1 MSFTLSEAGLPMS
14 DMGQCLTDS
23 FTVTAPGSVAPP
35 VICGTNDGQHSKLLQ
50 KLLVYLNNYWFIA
63 FFIGLFQCMW
73 MPLKPVTCSVFNWQ
87 AQASGLGKSK

>member
-1 MSFTLSEAGLPMS
+1 MADVIPLTFLEAGLPMS

-50 KLLVYLNNYWFIA
+50 LLLLLQKLLFYRAAV
-63 FFIGLFQCMW
+63 Q
-73 MPLKPVTCSVFNWQ
+73 Q
-87 AQASGLGKSK
+87 R